1 MTKYT
6 FRFPYDQENVFNGV
20 LSRLESDEF
29 TVIEPVHPTEVQE
42 GEKERFVDREAIIEM
57 EPEAA
62 STFRFRM
69 GNIIKIRRERTEE
82 ELAEE
87 KEINDRHTVKI
98 TVHVPPDDTT
108 KTP

>member
-6 FRFPYDQENVFNGV
+6 FTFPYDQERVFKEVVG
-20 LSRLESDEF
+20 RLDPDEF
-29 TVIEPVHPTEVQE
+29 TVIEDIRPLEPRE
-42 GEKERFVDREAIIEM
+42 GEDARYVDRQTIIEM

-69 GNIIKIRRERTEE
+69 GNTIKIRRERTEE

-87 KEINDRHTVKI
+87 KEINDRHTVKV
-98 TVHVPPDDTT
+98 TVHVPMGDPSATT
-108 KTP
+108 

>member
-6 FRFPYDQENVFNGV
+6 LTFPYTEERVFNEV
-20 LSRLESDEF
+20 LSRLEPDEF
-29 TVIEPVHPTEVQE
+29 TVIEGIKPLEPKE
-42 GEKERFVDREAIIEM
+42 GEDARYVDRRAIIEM

-69 GNIIKIRRERTEE
+69 GNTLKIRRERTEE

-87 KEINDRHTVKI
+87 KEINDRNTIKV
-98 TVHVPPDDTT
+98 TVHVPMGDPTAA
-108 KTP
+108 K